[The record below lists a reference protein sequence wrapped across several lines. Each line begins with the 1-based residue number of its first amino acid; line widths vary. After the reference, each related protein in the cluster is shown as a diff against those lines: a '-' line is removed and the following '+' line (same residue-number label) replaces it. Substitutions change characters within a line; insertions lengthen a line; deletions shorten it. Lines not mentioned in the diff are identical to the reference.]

1 LQKQLGIFHL
11 QASTK
16 FMSLEGYYL
25 IGQVTKPHGL
35 KGEVTVLLQPDLPN
49 DVSSLST
56 VYLRMNESAVPY
68 FIQNVSLKGNK
79 AIMRFE
85 DVDTLEDAQSISK
98 HQLYLPI
105 GQRPIARKG
114 EFYSD
119 EVVGYTV
126 EESLAGELGIITEV
140 LTISAQRLLSVKY
153 QSKDLLIP
161 VNAPFIKEIDKS
173 KKIMYV
179 TLPEGYLDI
188 A

>member
-1 LQKQLGIFHL
+1 
-11 QASTK
+11 
-16 FMSLEGYYL
+16 MSLEGYYH
-25 IGQVTKPHGL
+25 IGQITKPHGL

-49 DVSSLST
+49 VASSLTS
-56 VYLRMNESAVPY
+56 VYISMNDNAVPH
-68 FIQNVSLKGNK
+68 FIQNVSLNGNK

-85 DVDTLEDAQSISK
+85 DVETLEDAQSISK

-105 GQRPIARKG
+105 DQRPVAKEG
-114 EFYSD
+114 EFYND

-126 EESLAGELGIITEV
+126 EESAVGKLGIITEV
-140 LTISAQRLLSVKY
+140 LTINAQRLLSINY

-161 VNAPFIKEIDKS
+161 VNAPFIQEIDRS

-188 A
+188 V